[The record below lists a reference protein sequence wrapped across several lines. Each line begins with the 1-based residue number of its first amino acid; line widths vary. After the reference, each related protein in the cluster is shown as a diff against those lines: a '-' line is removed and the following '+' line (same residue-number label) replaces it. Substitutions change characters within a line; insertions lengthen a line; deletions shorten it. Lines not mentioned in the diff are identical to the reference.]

1 MPRGRKPAPPKLR
14 VLKANEGRE
23 SGPFAGLRAAG
34 APAKPET
41 IADDPVASAIWD
53 RTASLLQDR
62 SILSPAD
69 EGILVSYCSVYAQ
82 LIEVRAALRGQ
93 PLTVV
98 NEESGAMKAHPL
110 LGVKSGLERSLYTFA
125 SALGLTPT
133 DRGRVTTIEDVSGG
147 QTPLERLNARAAEAR
162 SRYVRPAADEG

>member
-41 IADDPVASAIWD
+41 IADDPVASREWD
-53 RTASLLQDR
+53 RVVDLLTDR
-62 SILSPAD
+62 SVLSPAD
-69 EGILVSYCSVYAQ
+69 LGILVSYCSAYSRVVQ
-82 LIEVRAALRGQ
+82 VRAELLHQ

-98 NEESGAMKAHPL
+98 NEESGVIKAHPL
-110 LGVKSGLERSLYTFA
+110 LGVLSGAERSLYTFA